1 MIPHWIPKLDHLR
14 EAYHYHPHHFTDDE
28 KVPKELQ
35 KDLHETLKG
44 VMSSKRR
51 TSTLD
56 LRESFKRFQSIR
68 FRSQVPLPLQMIR
81 RDIDNERR
89 RSGKLRK
96 CMNLSQFVETRS
108 KDVKDTER
116 ELERTL
122 KRLNEVKRKCKRE
135 NQYLVTKMKLMRT
148 NYTKR
153 RDEISRAKKALLD
166 CEKKANKDTDIVIR
180 ATQNARDD
188 MMRAIV
194 PKIHEEVQFCLEN
207 EQKMREE
214 RSRTI
219 REVNERVSR
228 ALASEFQKVVFETD
242 YNIPETRVNEMKS
255 QRVQLLSNCC
265 EELISRVENLN
276 HVEEEKTSLSFLTSK
291 ETNRIVRLHE
301 TLQMSS
307 DQCCLFWEVRR

>member
-1 MIPHWIPKLDHLR
+1 MKKKL
-14 EAYHYHPHHFTDDE
+14 
-28 KVPKELQ
+28 
-35 KDLHETLKG
+35 
-44 VMSSKRR
+44 
-51 TSTLD
+51 
-56 LRESFKRFQSIR
+56 
-68 FRSQVPLPLQMIR
+68 
-81 RDIDNERR
+81 
-89 RSGKLRK
+89 
-96 CMNLSQFVETRS
+96 
-108 KDVKDTER
+108 KDTE
-116 ELERTL
+116 
-122 KRLNEVKRKCKRE
+122 
-135 NQYLVTKMKLMRT
+135 
-148 NYTKR
+148 
-153 RDEISRAKKALLD
+153 
-166 CEKKANKDTDIVIR
+166 IVLR

-219 REVNERVSR
+219 REANERVSR

-265 EELISRVENLN
+265 EDLISRVENLN
-276 HVEEEKTSLSFLTSK
+276 VDERTSLSFLTSK

-301 TLQMSS
+301 SLQMSS